1 MSAQEY
7 LELTDFLASK
17 TIKTSNY
24 LAKYGGKLPRGNMT
38 HFQGL
43 DKPLDFTQLLLMR
56 QTTELSFLPLDM
68 RAFSIW
74 PAFFSNRGYD
84 EP

>member
-1 MSAQEY
+1 
-7 LELTDFLASK
+7 
-17 TIKTSNY
+17 
-24 LAKYGGKLPRGNMT
+24 MT

-56 QTTELSFLPLDM
+56 QTAKLPFLLDM
-68 RAFSIW
+68 RAFSFR
-74 PAFFSNRGYD
+74 PAFFSSRGYY